1 MGNIKY
7 KIEDNIAWNRT
18 HIKKAKTT
26 YPENINELKS
36 TLKQIKSKNEKY
48 IIKTG
53 DCAYDNK
60 SIISNDENW
69 VISLRKFNKV
79 IKIDKKKKLLLVE
92 TGILMPK
99 LVEYLRSRD
108 FSLHSVP
115 GGSNV
120 SVGGAISANVI
131 GKDSSR
137 GVACFGDSVESID
150 ILNETGKIRTLKK
163 NTKELNSYIGAFGFS
178 GIILRAKLKIKKT
191 LSPNLNYSTKILR
204 NIDDVKKELENKTDY
219 KYIQLDPFFRNEN
232 FGIVFNAN
240 SIKDKHNLYKSI
252 NLNTNIF
259 EKIFFKF
266 SSFFI
271 NFITWRIFYKTFFI
285 FNNNT
290 SKQLDI
296 YNFHYPSK
304 YKHLIPFLCKNGL
317 SDYEFLIKKD
327 FKKTMNNIINFLKI
341 NKMYAVYIVVKKIYR
356 SKNKYAYQFSDNGYA
371 VAMAFDRNN
380 ASKKT
385 FDLFEKKIS
394 DLKLKLNLS
403 KSNYHITKSNR
414 DKNNSFMSLFRKKT
428 IDRDGQY
435 I

>member
-7 KIEDNIAWNRT
+7 RIEDNISWNRT
-18 HIKKAKTT
+18 HIKKAKTI
-26 YPENINELKS
+26 YPENITELKS
-36 TLKQIKSKNEKY
+36 ILKQIKSENEKY
-48 IIKTG
+48 LIKTG

-60 SIISNDENW
+60 SIISDDRTW
-69 VISLRKFNKV
+69 VISLKKLNKV

-92 TGILMPK
+92 SGTLIPK
-99 LVEYLRSRD
+99 VVEYLKSRN

-120 SVGGAISANVI
+120 SIGGAISANVI
-131 GKDSSR
+131 GKDSSKE
-137 GVACFGDSVESID
+137 VACFGDAVESID
-150 ILNETGKIRTLKK
+150 ILNETGKIKTLKR

-191 LSPNLNYSTKILR
+191 MSPNLNYTTKILG

-219 KYIQLDPFFRNEN
+219 KYIQLDPFFRKEN

-240 SIKDKHNLYKSI
+240 STISKNNLYKSI
-252 NLNTNIF
+252 NLKTNIF

-271 NFITWRIFYKTFFI
+271 NFISWRIFYKTFFI
-285 FNNNT
+285 FNKNT
-290 SKQLDI
+290 SKQLNI

-304 YKHLIPFLCKNGL
+304 YKHLIPLLCKNGL

-327 FKKTMNNIINFLKI
+327 FKKTMNNIINFLKT
-341 NKMYAVYIVVKKIYR
+341 NKMYAIYIVVKKIYR
-356 SKNKYAYQFSDNGYA
+356 SQNKYAYQFSDNGYA

-380 ASKKT
+380 ASKET
-385 FDLFEKKIS
+385 FDLFEKKIFN
-394 DLKLKLNLS
+394 LNLKLNLS
-403 KSNYHITKSNR
+403 KSDYHITKSNR